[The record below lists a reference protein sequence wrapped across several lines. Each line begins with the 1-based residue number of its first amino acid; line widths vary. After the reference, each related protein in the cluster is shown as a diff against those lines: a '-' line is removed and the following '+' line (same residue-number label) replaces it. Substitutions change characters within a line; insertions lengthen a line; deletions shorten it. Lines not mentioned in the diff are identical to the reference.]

1 MSTPSGSS
9 GPVPASAPRGPFDAV
24 RRQGPNLAAVL
35 RRTWRG
41 SVVSAFVSPLLYVVA
56 MGVVLG
62 GYIPGDPDTL
72 EGAPNY
78 LMFVV
83 PGLIAA
89 HAMQLAV
96 GDMTYPVM
104 AQFKWD
110 KTYHAAVS
118 TPLSPAHLVL
128 GQFAFVFVRL
138 LATCAVFTAVIAVFG
153 VFGSWWGPLLALAA
167 QIAVGMA
174 FAALTMALTVRM
186 DSPEGFGVL
195 FRLGVFPLFLFSG
208 AFFPVANLGA
218 FAWLAYLTP
227 LWHGVDLSRMLT
239 LGTIT
244 PALAAVHVAVLAVL
258 TAIGYRL
265 SCSGLERRLIA

>member
-1 MSTPSGSS
+1 MESS
-9 GPVPASAPRGPFDAV
+9 SMPPTAATAPRGSFDAV
-24 RRQGPNLAAVL
+24 RRQGPYLAAVL

-41 SVVSAFVSPLLYVVA
+41 SIVSAFVSPLLYVVA

-83 PGLIAA
+83 PGLIAS
-89 HAMQLAV
+89 HAMQIAV
-96 GDMTYPVM
+96 GDMTYPVL
-104 AQFKWD
+104 AQIKWD
-110 KTYHAAVS
+110 KTYHSAVS
-118 TPLSPAHLVL
+118 TPLTPSHLVA
-128 GQFAFVFVRL
+128 GQFAFVGVRL
-138 LATCAVFTAVIAVFG
+138 LVTCAVFMAVIAPFG
-153 VFGSWWGPLLALAA
+153 VFSTWWGPLLALLA
-167 QIAVGMA
+167 QIGVGMA

-227 LWHGVDLSRMLT
+227 LWHGVDLSRMFT
-239 LGTIT
+239 LGTVR
-244 PALAAVHVAVLAVL
+244 PGLALVHVAVLLVL
-258 TAIGYRL
+258 IGVGYRL
-265 SCSGLERRLIA
+265 SCRGLERRLVG